1 MKFQYLGT
9 AAAEGIPAFVCN
21 CKACVRS
28 REIGGRAI
36 RTRSQAIID
45 DRLLIDF
52 PADTMAHIHA
62 NKIDLIKVS
71 DCIVTHSHYD
81 HLHPIDLNNFKPGFS
96 YTPEGWHMTFHGS
109 EKVGEAIAPQLEG
122 KLTDLDLV
130 SFDLLEAFVP
140 KKIGDYTVT
149 PLKAVHDPNAGPLF
163 YQISDGEKTIIYGN
177 DTNYF
182 DESVWE
188 YWGKTKPHFDMVSLD
203 CTNACKPMTYVGHMS
218 FAENLKVRDR
228 MLEMGIADEKTVF
241 ISHHFSHNGYNVVYD
256 EFVPIAAKEGFLV
269 SYDGMILHI

>member
-28 REIGGRAI
+28 RELGGRAL

-45 DRLLIDF
+45 DSLLIDF

-62 NKIDLIKVS
+62 NKIDLIKVK

-81 HLHPIDLNNFKPGFS
+81 HLHPVDLNNFKPGFA
-96 YTPEGWHMTFHGS
+96 YFPEGWHMTFHGS
-109 EKVGEAIAPQLEG
+109 DKVGEAVAPQLEG
-122 KLTDLDLV
+122 KLTELNIV
-130 SFDLLEAFVP
+130 SFEELKAFEP
-140 KKIGDYTVT
+140 KKIGRYTVT
-149 PLKAVHDPNAGPLF
+149 PLLAIHDPKSGPLF
-163 YQISDGEKTIIYGN
+163 YQISDGEKTILYAN

-188 YWGKTKPHFDMVSLD
+188 YWEKTKPSFDMVSLD
-203 CTNACKPMTYVGHMS
+203 CTNACKPMTYIGHMS

-228 MLEMGIADEKTVF
+228 MIEMGIADDNTKF
-241 ISHHFSHNGYNVVYD
+241 ISHHFSHNGTNVVYD
-256 EFVPIAAKEGFLV
+256 DFVAIAAKEGFLV
-269 SYDGMILHI
+269 SYDGMILEI

>member
-21 CKACVRS
+21 CEACVRS
-28 REIGGRAI
+28 RELGGRAL

-45 DRLLIDF
+45 DKLLIDF

-62 NKIDLIKVS
+62 NKIDLIKVT

-81 HLHPIDLNNFKPGFS
+81 HLHPIDLNNFKPGFA
-96 YTPEGWHMTFHGS
+96 YFPEGWNLTFHGS

-122 KLTDLDLV
+122 KLTELNIV
-130 SFDLLEAFVP
+130 SFEQLEAFVP
-140 KKIGDYTVT
+140 KTVAGYTVT
-149 PLKAVHDPNAGPLF
+149 PLKAVHDPKSGPLF

-188 YWGKTKPHFDMVSLD
+188 YWEKTKPYFNMVSLD
-203 CTNACKPMTYVGHMS
+203 CTNACKPMTYVGHMG

-228 MLEMGIADEKTVF
+228 MLEMGLADENTLFV
-241 ISHHFSHNGYNVVYD
+241 SHHFSHNGHNVVYD
-256 EFVPIAAKEGFLV
+256 DFVKIAAKENFSV